1 MRDQSKPRIWLG
13 GGRWHCAAPDMT
25 GLWGHGNTPAEAWQD
40 RQRTMD
46 EAGSDVT
53 WLSIVRMAYLAQF
66 APVGRP
72 S

>member
-40 RQRTMD
+40 RQWAMD
-46 EAGSDVT
+46 ET

-66 APVGRP
+66 MPVCRP
-72 S
+72 N